1 MGSGRVDASCR
12 VAGAAWALTFPSE
25 VLHLIGAHTQRT
37 RFSRESVGQLY
48 CRDLAT
54 PNIVVGHATALPRT
68 RAFLSGVQFNLT
80 VAMEERA
87 SLFQLGWHCIGL
99 WHSHLESYPQPSAT
113 DTALAKDHAKA
124 AATHLNG
131 LVFAI
136 LGTQPLP
143 GGFSV
148 WLHDGDRFLKAE
160 WDLQPICQSL
170 QAPEPTPSLPTKNI
184 RDSR

>member
-1 MGSGRVDASCR
+1 MDASCR
-12 VAGAAWALTFPSE
+12 VRGPSWALTFPRE
-25 VLHLIGAHTQRT
+25 VLQLIGSHTQRT

-48 CRDLAT
+48 CRDLT
-54 PNIVVGHATALPRT
+54 TTNIVVGHATTLPRT
-68 RAFLSGVQFNLT
+68 RAFFSGVQFNPA
-80 VAMEERA
+80 VAKEERA

-99 WHSHLESYPQPSAT
+99 WHSHPESHPQPSAA

-148 WLHDGDRFLKAE
+148 WIHDGNRFLNAE
-160 WDLQPICQSL
+160 WDLQPTCQSL
-170 QAPEPTPSLPTKNI
+170 QAPEPTSSLPSNNK

>member
-1 MGSGRVDASCR
+1 MGSTRMDASCR
-12 VAGAAWALTFPSE
+12 VAGASWALTFPSE
-25 VLHLIGAHTQRT
+25 VLQLIGSYTQRT

-48 CRDLAT
+48 CRDLT
-54 PNIVVGHATALPRT
+54 TTNIVVGHATALPRT
-68 RAFLSGVQFNLT
+68 RAFFSGVQFNPT

-87 SLFQLGWHCIGL
+87 SFFQLGWHCIGL
-99 WHSHLESYPQPSAT
+99 WHSHPESHPQPSAT

-136 LGTQPLP
+136 LGTRPLP

-160 WDLQPICQSL
+160 WDLQPICQRL
-170 QAPEPTPSLPTKNI
+170 QAPEPTSSLPPKNT

>member
-1 MGSGRVDASCR
+1 MGSARVHASCR
-12 VAGAAWALTFPSE
+12 VAGAAWALTFTNE
-25 VLHLIGAHTQRT
+25 VLQLIGVHTQRT

-48 CRDLAT
+48 CRDLT
-54 PNIVVGHATALPRT
+54 TTNIVVGHATVLPRT
-68 RAFLSGVQFNLT
+68 RAFFSGVQFNPA

-87 SLFQLGWHCIGL
+87 SLFQSGWHCIGL
-99 WHSHLESYPQPSAT
+99 WHSHPESHPQPSAT
-113 DTALAKDHAKA
+113 DTALAKDHAEA

-143 GGFSV
+143 SGLSV
-148 WLHDGDRFLKAE
+148 WLHDGGRFLEAN
-160 WDLQPICQSL
+160 W
-170 QAPEPTPSLPTKNI
+170 EPLTIVSSLPTNNK